1 MIEAFAVVAEKTV
14 EVASEKVAEVAAEKV
29 AKAVS
34 KAGDAIEA
42 KVSEKISSKSFDP
55 RKPLEVDRCNSLDID
70 QQIFDPKKPLDA
82 GRSSK
87 ETLKGD
93 VLDSIINGEKNLE
106 TSQEKGNFGE
116 MMTDRDLKEKGY
128 ERISLEHTTDLSSPG
143 RQGID
148 GVYYKKGGNPEYM
161 IVDSK
166 YGSAQLGDTVDGKQM
181 SDKWIDNRLDNAVG
195 KEKAD
200 EIRMEK
206 LINNDNV
213 GSYVA
218 HVDEK
223 GTVTYDRLNDNADV
237 IERNVQ
243 I

>member
-1 MIEAFAVVAEKTV
+1 MIEALAAVAEKAAEVVAEKG
-14 EVASEKVAEVAAEKV
+14 AELAAKAGEALEAKGAEKS
-29 AKAVS
+29 ASTA
-34 KAGDAIEA
+34 
-42 KVSEKISSKSFDP
+42 FDP
-55 RKPLEVDRCNSLDID
+55 RKPLDIKKEESPNLNKHE
-70 QQIFDPKKPLDA
+70 FDPKKPLDA
-82 GRSSK
+82 VKMPENQTIS
-87 ETLKGD
+87 D
-93 VLDSIINGEKNLE
+93 IIDSVKNGENKLE

-116 MMTDRDLKEKGY
+116 MMTDIDLKEKGY
-128 ERISLEHTTDLSSPG
+128 ERISKDQTTDLSSPG

-148 GVYYKKGGNPEYM
+148 GVYYKQGGKPEYM

-223 GTVTYDRLNDNADV
+223 GTVTYDRLDSNADV
-237 IERNVQ
+237 KERNVQ